1 METTDFNNIKNISI
15 YIPYVH
21 ANISEKDI
29 DILFRIHDIGQIK
42 KIQLFGKTPY
52 LNSAVIHFD
61 HWYLNYDNYYIQK
74 YIDDPDVQEVRIL
87 YDAQFT
93 NSFWIL
99 RKYIPQDLDSLRLQN
114 GGPML
119 GDGVCLHKRLRIN
132 IL

>member
-1 METTDFNNIKNISI
+1 MEHVDFNIIRNISI
-15 YIPYVH
+15 YIPYVN
-21 ANISEKDI
+21 ANITENDI
-29 DILFRIHDIGQIK
+29 VILFRIHKIGEIK

-61 HWYLNYDNYYIQK
+61 HWYLNRDNYYIQK
-74 YIDDPDVQEVRIL
+74 YINHSYVQEVRIL
-87 YDAQFT
+87 YDADFT

-99 RKYIPQDLDSLRLQN
+99 RQYKPQDLETLRLQN

-119 GDGVCLHKRLRIN
+119 GDGVGLHKRLRIN

>member
-1 METTDFNNIKNISI
+1 METPHFNNIKNISI

-21 ANISEKDI
+21 AYITEKDI

-42 KIQLFGKTPY
+42 KIQLFGKNPHF
-52 LNSAVIHFD
+52 NSAVIHFD
-61 HWYLNYDNYYIQK
+61 HWYLNDDNYYIQK
-74 YIDDPDVQEVRIL
+74 YIDDPDVKEVRIL